1 MTKTKNQQLRREID
15 MLRKEVSSSKN
26 ECTRYEKKIKKS
38 RKEAEIQN
46 QDYQAVSKIAEETKN
61 QIIALQA
68 KHQEEKDRF
77 ESEII
82 TLQIRLKEKDECI
95 EFEDKSV
102 KVDPNDA
109 NSKGSEFSNPIVILK
124 RRLTK
129 IIETNK
135 EKRKLMDQYLRNV
148 KVIED
153 AFDQIKQA
161 TGISNNDEIVTTFI
175 KAEEQNYSL
184 YNYVHMLNTETDL
197 LEESN
202 KEIKEQIQKIVNR
215 GELSDIE
222 KANLQSSLEEE
233 CAMLQQEIQNFQNDS
248 E

>member
-1 MTKTKNQQLRREID
+1 

-109 NSKGSEFSNPIVILK
+109 NSKGSEQISNPIVILK

-153 AFDQIKQA
+153 AFDQIK
-161 TGISNNDEIVTTFI
+161 
-175 KAEEQNYSL
+175 
-184 YNYVHMLNTETDL
+184 
-197 LEESN
+197 
-202 KEIKEQIQKIVNR
+202 
-215 GELSDIE
+215 
-222 KANLQSSLEEE
+222 
-233 CAMLQQEIQNFQNDS
+233 
-248 E
+248 

>member
-1 MTKTKNQQLRREID
+1 M
-15 MLRKEVSSSKN
+15 
-26 ECTRYEKKIKKS
+26 
-38 RKEAEIQN
+38 
-46 QDYQAVSKIAEETKN
+46 SKIAEETNN

-135 EKRKLMDQYLRNV
+135 EKRKLMD
-148 KVIED
+148 
-153 AFDQIKQA
+153 
-161 TGISNNDEIVTTFI
+161 
-175 KAEEQNYSL
+175 
-184 YNYVHMLNTETDL
+184 
-197 LEESN
+197 
-202 KEIKEQIQKIVNR
+202 
-215 GELSDIE
+215 
-222 KANLQSSLEEE
+222 
-233 CAMLQQEIQNFQNDS
+233 
-248 E
+248 